1 MVRGQAD
8 PATPHD
14 ANAGS
19 TIGSEAAGI
28 RERDVMRILLTLPF
42 HPDHYITTPDLGLG
56 YLASSLRDA
65 GHDVR
70 ILITTMGMKE
80 EAFQR
85 LVEEGPFDV
94 VGIKALSFELLEA
107 RNTIDIVRRL
117 SRRTLVVVGG
127 PGVSAQPNDIFDYL
141 PKADY
146 AVAGEGELVF
156 NQLLACV
163 EEERT
168 GPEVLQG
175 IPGLIWRNGET
186 VQVNPV
192 GPVPDVDVLPFPA
205 WDLMEPRDFPLT
217 PFNGYSRRFPIAT
230 MLLSRGCPYG
240 CTFCG
245 QGRAPLRPRK
255 TDDIM
260 AELRMLVEEHG
271 VREIQFYDSNIIH
284 PKTSIREVLQRIV
297 DEKIDVLWNAP
308 NGIRVDHLDP
318 ELAYLMK
325 RSGCYQVNVG
335 IESGSPRILKQVKKG
350 IRVEQVRKS
359 VRMLRDAG
367 IEVVGF
373 FIIGFPGESRTEIE
387 ETVDFA
393 LSLPITGGSFTIL
406 LPLPGSQIYDD
417 VFGKEARPS
426 IEELSQMT
434 FAKYENNLSQLSS
447 EEFHRVQKS
456 ASLRLHLRPTVLFHM
471 IKNINHPQK
480 LKLLTRRTVGV
491 LRG

>member
-1 MVRGQAD
+1 
-8 PATPHD
+8 
-14 ANAGS
+14 
-19 TIGSEAAGI
+19 
-28 RERDVMRILLTLPF
+28 MRILLTLPF

-56 YLASSLRDA
+56 YLASSLKEA

-70 ILITTMGMKE
+70 ILITTIGMKE

-85 LVEEGPFDV
+85 LVEEGRFDV
-94 VGIKALSFELLEA
+94 VGIKILSFALLQA

-127 PGVSAQPNDIFDYL
+127 PGVSAQPSDIFHYL

-168 GPEVLQG
+168 SPEVLRG

-186 VQVNPV
+186 VRVNPL
-192 GPVPDVDVLPFPA
+192 GQVPDVDALPFPA

-230 MLLSRGCPYG
+230 MLLSRGCPYR

-245 QGRAPLRPRK
+245 QGHAPLRPRK
-255 TDDIM
+255 ADDIM
-260 AELRMLVEEHG
+260 AEIQMLVEKHG
-271 VREIQFYDSNIIH
+271 VREIQFYDSNLIH
-284 PKTSIREVLQRIV
+284 PKSAIREVLQRMI
-297 DEKIDVLWNAP
+297 DDKIDLVWNAP

-318 ELAYLMK
+318 ELARLMR

-335 IESGSPRILKQVKKG
+335 IESGSQEILKRVKKG
-350 IRVEQVRKS
+350 IRLEQVRKS
-359 VRMLRDAG
+359 VRMLRDAN
-367 IEVVGF
+367 IEVVGL
-373 FIIGFPGESRTEIE
+373 FIIGFPNESRVEIE

-393 LSLPITGGSFTIL
+393 LSLPITGGSFSIL
-406 LPLPGSQIYDD
+406 IPMPGTEIYDE
-417 VFGKEARPS
+417 VFIDEERLS
-426 IEELSQMT
+426 IEELSSMT
-434 FAKYENNLSQLSS
+434 FTSYENNLSQLSS
-447 EEFHRVQKS
+447 EELHKVQKN
-456 ASLRLHLRPTVLFHM
+456 AFIRLHLRPVVLFNM
-471 IKNINHPQK
+471 IKNMNHPQK
-480 LKLLTRRTVGV
+480 LKLLMRRAVGV
-491 LRG
+491 LTG